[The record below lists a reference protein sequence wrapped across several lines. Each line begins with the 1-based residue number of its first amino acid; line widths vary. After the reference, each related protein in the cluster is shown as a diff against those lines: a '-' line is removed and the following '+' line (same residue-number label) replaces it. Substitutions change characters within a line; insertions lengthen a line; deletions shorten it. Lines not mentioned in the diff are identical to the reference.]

1 MKNNLVALIAGILF
15 GLGLTISEMVDPAR
29 VIGFL
34 DITGDWDPTL
44 ALVMASALLV
54 TLPSFSFILRC
65 HRPLCADK
73 FSLPD
78 KKNIDKPLIIGASL
92 FGIGWGLG
100 GFCPGPAITA
110 LVTLSPDVMLFV
122 LAMLV
127 GYYLVNFVNKYNV
140 KK

>member
-1 MKNNLVALIAGILF
+1 MKNNLIALIAGIFF

-34 DITGDWDPTL
+34 NITGNWDPTL
-44 ALVMASALLV
+44 ALVMATALLV
-54 TLPSFSFILRC
+54 ALPSFTFILRC

-78 KKNIDKPLIIGASL
+78 KKNIDMPLIIGASL
-92 FGIGWGLG
+92 FGVGWGLG

-110 LVTLSPDVMLFV
+110 LVTLSPDVIVFV
-122 LAMLV
+122 LAMLT
-127 GYYLVNFVNKYNV
+127 GYFIVNLA
-140 KK
+140 KKMN

>member
-1 MKNNLVALIAGILF
+1 MKNNLIALIAGILF

-34 DITGDWDPTL
+34 NITGNWDPTL

-54 TLPSFSFILRC
+54 TIPSFTFILKYP
-65 HRPLCADK
+65 HPVCAEK
-73 FSLPD
+73 FSLPE
-78 KKNIDKPLIIGASL
+78 KKDIDKPLIIGASL

-110 LVTLSPDVMLFV
+110 LVTLSPDVMSFV
-122 LAMLV
+122 LAMLA
-127 GYYLVNFVNKYNV
+127 GYYLVYLVNQYKT